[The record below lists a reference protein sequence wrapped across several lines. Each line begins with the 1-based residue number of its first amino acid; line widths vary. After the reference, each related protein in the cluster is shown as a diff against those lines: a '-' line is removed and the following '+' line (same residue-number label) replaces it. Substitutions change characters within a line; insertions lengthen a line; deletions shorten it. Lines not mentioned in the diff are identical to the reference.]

1 MVLVKVQLN
10 IAAVYYHLGPSMQY
24 IRGLAGSKKWGMS
37 SASVS

>member
-10 IAAVYYHLGPSMQY
+10 IAAVYYQLGPSMQY
-24 IRGLAGSKKWGMS
+24 IRGLAGSGMS